1 LVELGDKDTVL
12 ILRKTIIFSLILATM
27 LLPVTTVPAETVEYD
42 GLIEPYVVVDIGTPA
57 EGIVAKVTVDRSNSV
72 KKGQILV
79 KLESSVERAA
89 LEKAKA
95 MVTFDGEIG
104 LQQTQLAFA
113 KRSHDRF
120 RKLKAIANHDKDQA
134 ATEIIRAGHRLKKAR
149 EKRALAKLELQKAR
163 AILNRCSIKSPIS
176 GVVVERY
183 VSPGEYVD
191 SQPLLRVAQID
202 PLRVEVIVPAQ
213 VFDRIIPGMTATIVP
228 ELPEYGEQ
236 TATVTIVDKVI
247 DTASSTFGVRLELLN
262 AEHQMPSGLRCR
274 VRFEIDQTADAGN
287 KVTARILPGQ
297 TRN

>member
-1 LVELGDKDTVL
+1 MYPETGANILML
-12 ILRKTIIFSLILATM
+12 ILRNKTIFNLILTAM
-27 LLPVTTVPAETVEYD
+27 LLPVAAVWAETVEFD
-42 GLIEPYVVVDIGTPA
+42 GLIEPYVVVDIGAPA

-72 KKGQILV
+72 KKGQVLV

-89 LEKAKA
+89 VEKAKA

-113 KRSHDRF
+113 KRSHERF

-134 ATEIIRAGHRLKKAR
+134 ATEIIRVEHRLKQAR
-149 EKRALAKLELQKAR
+149 EKRTLTKFELKKAR
-163 AILNRCSIKSPIS
+163 AILNRYSIKSPIS

-191 SQPLLRVAQID
+191 NQPLLRVAQID

-213 VFDRIIPGMTATIVP
+213 IFGRIIPGMLAIIVP

-236 TATVTIVDKVI
+236 IATVTIVDKVI
-247 DTASSTFGVRLELLN
+247 DAASSTFGVRLELPN
-262 AEHQMPSGLRCR
+262 AEQQIPSGLRCL
-274 VRFEIDQTADAGN
+274 VRFEINEDADQ
-287 KVTARILPGQ
+287 VTARIDPGQ
-297 TRN
+297 TQD